1 LDREESDGRVQAT
14 TEIKLGSGK
23 QSRLRKRVERHES
36 GREVLWTYADARRG
50 ILRQRKKR
58 QYQGAMM
65 GAGNEWIQTRIGIEV
80 MEICCWKERR
90 NRPERAKAR
99 TGSKPGS
106 RKQSRKR

>member
-50 ILRQRKKR
+50 ILRQRKKNR
-58 QYQGAMM
+58 QYQGAKQ
-65 GAGNEWIQTRIGIEV
+65 E
-80 MEICCWKERR
+80 
-90 NRPERAKAR
+90 AR
-99 TGSKPGS
+99 TDGL
-106 RKQSRKR
+106 KRESA